1 MSVDHRPTES
11 SGVEQPPRD
20 DPLARLS
27 SDEVL
32 RCRDPKTG
40 WTWFYA
46 LEPNPDLEPEPNTEL
61 ARLLWHPRVDGR
73 PVPVRYH
80 ERDGF
85 EPELV
90 SRTDVAEVVG
100 TEYMRVARVGQR
112 HLNLRRGGDDG

>member
-1 MSVDHRPTES
+1 MSTDRQTTTAIAQAQPTS
-11 SGVEQPPRD
+11 
-20 DPLARLS
+20 DPLAGLG

-32 RCRDPKTG
+32 RCRDPETG

-46 LEPNPDLEPEPNTEL
+46 LETNPDLEPEPNTEL
-61 ARLLWHPRVDGR
+61 ARLLWHHRVDGR

-100 TEYMRVARVGQR
+100 SEYMRVARVGQR
-112 HLNLRRGGDDG
+112 HLDLRRGGDDG